1 MADLRSFGSP
11 ADEADAGHRHAWAA
25 AKGNGSGAGVILPFV
40 KPAAAAT
47 GYEAVTRY
55 CPMLAIDIKAF
66 NRPERGEDVQLFLRA
81 AMYRLLA
88 GAFDGSCVQWSACH
102 REDRG
107 DGVLIV
113 APPGTPEAA
122 LIDPLVDH
130 LRAGL
135 RRHNKLCSDLATIRL
150 RMAVHAGQVQF
161 DQNGVSGYAVTHLF
175 RMLEAAAFKRA
186 FTKSDADFALVASA
200 ALYKDV
206 ISQGPGLIDPDMY
219 APINIRCK
227 ETRAR
232 AWLYLPPVR
241 NPFLH
246 SVSSSRRPAGGS
258 ADTGTGQPARAR
270 PHPAPGSCGRAGAG
284 ATAGPAPSPATVR
297 TPSRTAIPAT
307 LPRPR
312 APLPAVRPAAEEVS
326 ERAPLCVDRPAKEK
340 LSERAPLAASA
351 VAEESVPERPGL
363 AENPPAKESEPER
376 APLPGNPPAKE
387 SVSERAR
394 LIASRAVN
402 RQGWLASVPGS
413 ASMQAR
419 FRGRLHPGQRFQ
431 HV

>member
-1 MADLRSFGSP
+1 MADRLSFRSPSH
-11 ADEADAGHRHAWAA
+11 EAGAGHRHSWGAA
-25 AKGNGSGAGVILPFV
+25 NCNGSGLGVTLPFI
-40 KPAAAAT
+40 KPAKSAPC
-47 GYEAVTRY
+47 YEGEARY
-55 CPMLAIDIKAF
+55 CPMLAVDIKAF
-66 NRPERGEDVQLFLRA
+66 NDPERGEDVQRFLRA
-81 AMYRLLA
+81 AMYDLLA
-88 GAFDGSCVQWSACH
+88 GAFEGSCLQWAACH

-113 APPGTPEAA
+113 APPGSPGTA

-135 RRHNKLCSDLATIRL
+135 RRHNKLCSDLAAIRL

-175 RMLEAAAFKRA
+175 RMLEAASFKRTFA
-186 FTKSDADFALVASA
+186 ASDADFALVASA
-200 ALYKDV
+200 ALYEDV

-241 NPFLH
+241 NPFLR
-246 SVSSSRRPAGGS
+246 SVSTRRGPSSKRGDKGTGEPARPRLRPAPESGGPAS
-258 ADTGTGQPARAR
+258 AGTAVA
-270 PHPAPGSCGRAGAG
+270 PAPR
-284 ATAGPAPSPATVR
+284 PAAAP
-297 TPSRTAIPAT
+297 TPLRTAIAAT

-312 APLPAVRPAAEEVS
+312 TPLAE
-326 ERAPLCVDRPAKEK
+326 DRSAKEK
-340 LSERAPLAASA
+340 VPARAP
-351 VAEESVPERPGL
+351 VPED
-363 AENPPAKESEPER
+363 PA
-376 APLPGNPPAKE
+376 AKE
-387 SVSERAR
+387 SVPARAR
-394 LIASRAVN
+394 LIASRAVS

-413 ASMQAR
+413 ASVQAR

>member
-11 ADEADAGHRHAWAA
+11 ANGAGTGQRHAWAA
-25 AKGNGSGAGVILPFV
+25 ANGNGSGAGVILPFV

-47 GYEAVTRY
+47 GYKAETRH
-55 CPMLAIDIKAF
+55 CPMLAVDIKAF
-66 NRPERGEDVQLFLRA
+66 NHPERDEDVQRFLRA
-81 AMYRLLA
+81 AMYDLLA

-107 DGVLIV
+107 DGVLVV
-113 APPGTPEAA
+113 APQGTPETA

-135 RRHNKLCSDLATIRL
+135 RRHNKLCSDLAAIRL
-150 RMAVHAGQVQF
+150 RMAVHAGQVHF
-161 DQNGVSGYAVTHLF
+161 DQNGISGHAVTHLF

-186 FTKSDADFALVASA
+186 FAASDADFALVTSA
-200 ALYKDV
+200 ALYDDV
-206 ISQGPGLIDPDMY
+206 ISRGPGLIDPDMY

-246 SVSSSRRPAGGS
+246 SVSSSRRPAGTSG
-258 ADTGTGQPARAR
+258 DKGTGHSAR
-270 PHPAPGSCGRAGAG
+270 PRLRPAPGSCGRAD
-284 ATAGPAPSPATVR
+284 TGPAAVSAPSPATVL
-297 TPSRTAIPAT
+297 TPLRTAIPAT

-312 APLPAVRPAAEEVS
+312 APLSALRPAAEEVS
-326 ERAPLCVDRPAKEK
+326 ERAGLCADRPAREEA
-340 LSERAPLAASA
+340 SERAPLAASA
-351 VAEESVPERPGL
+351 AAEESVSERPGL
-363 AENPPAKESEPER
+363 PE
-376 APLPGNPPAKE
+376 NPPAKE

-402 RQGWLASVPGS
+402 RQSWLASVPGS